1 MRAWNFSVTSRIL
14 WHRKVIPLVKR
25 AGSAIYCFVQSTF
38 PHLRQ
43 SGGLDR
49 RKREREGEREKK
61 GRGRLGQRRV
71 KKRVERGKCTRSRDE
86 KSFVDL
92 AEI

>member
-1 MRAWNFSVTSRIL
+1 VE
-14 WHRKVIPLVKR
+14 
-25 AGSAIYCFVQSTF
+25 STF

-43 SGGLDR
+43 REVGGDHQR
-49 RKREREGEREKK
+49 ARERERVGAERESE
-61 GRGRLGQRRV
+61 RGGHRRV
-71 KKRVERGKCTRSRDE
+71 KKRVERGKCTQSRDE